1 MFSVKDIR
9 KLVVVS
15 IIGACAVFV
24 ANLFLN
30 FYLDIEQLE
39 ISKTNPMMQTYY
51 DAQVS
56 LSWMVAM
63 VSGVVL
69 SLTSVLLMCFYIK
82 QFVDDHKEQ
91 LGILKALGYSNGQLA
106 KRFWAFGLSF
116 GAGALLGYFASFL
129 MMGHFYD
136 FRNEK
141 GILPEITIH
150 FHWQLLLALVILPTT
165 FFMLLAIGYARRQLQ
180 TPALRLLKKSP
191 TPIKVQRRKRAPK
204 KDKDFLK
211 ELSSSLIWGR
221 KSILFFVVFGSM
233 CFAAMVQLSFGLRDY
248 TDDIIQTMMIMIGL
262 ILSFSI
268 LFLSLGIVVSESRE
282 TFEGFW
288 LHPIVNAKIIFS
300 LPYRFW
306 AYLGFVLGTAYQYG
320 IMEILIG
327 VIKDTVPEKIEHN
340 FDGNVCFWTGFAV
353 VYESLFYLS
362 NRKLQNKPSKK
373 CS

>member
-1 MFSVKDIR
+1 
-9 KLVVVS
+9 
-15 IIGACAVFV
+15 
-24 ANLFLN
+24 
-30 FYLDIEQLE
+30 
-39 ISKTNPMMQTYY
+39 
-51 DAQVS
+51 
-56 LSWMVAM
+56 M

-191 TPIKVQRRKRAPK
+191 TPIKVQGERGLPRKTN
-204 KDKDFLK
+204 
-211 ELSSSLIWGR
+211 LS
-221 KSILFFVVFGSM
+221 
-233 CFAAMVQLSFGLRDY
+233 
-248 TDDIIQTMMIMIGL
+248 
-262 ILSFSI
+262 
-268 LFLSLGIVVSESRE
+268 
-282 TFEGFW
+282 
-288 LHPIVNAKIIFS
+288 
-300 LPYRFW
+300 
-306 AYLGFVLGTAYQYG
+306 
-320 IMEILIG
+320 
-327 VIKDTVPEKIEHN
+327 
-340 FDGNVCFWTGFAV
+340 
-353 VYESLFYLS
+353 
-362 NRKLQNKPSKK
+362 
-373 CS
+373 

>member
-39 ISKTNPMMQTYY
+39 ISKTNPMITTYY

-69 SLTSVLLMCFYIK
+69 SLTSILLMCFYIK

-116 GAGALLGYFASFL
+116 GVGALLGYFASFL

-150 FHWQLLLALVILPTT
+150 FHWQLLVALVILPTL
-165 FFMLLAIGYARRQLQ
+165 FFMVLAIGYARRQLQ

-191 TPIKVQRRKRAPK
+191 TPIKVKRRKRAPK
-204 KDKDFLK
+204 K
-211 ELSSSLIWGR
+211 E
-221 KSILFFVVFGSM
+221 KSFPN
-233 CFAAMVQLSFGLRDY
+233 QR
-248 TDDIIQTMMIMIGL
+248 
-262 ILSFSI
+262 
-268 LFLSLGIVVSESRE
+268 R
-282 TFEGFW
+282 
-288 LHPIVNAKIIFS
+288 
-300 LPYRFW
+300 R
-306 AYLGFVLGTAYQYG
+306 
-320 IMEILIG
+320 
-327 VIKDTVPEKIEHN
+327 
-340 FDGNVCFWTGFAV
+340 
-353 VYESLFYLS
+353 
-362 NRKLQNKPSKK
+362 
-373 CS
+373 

>member
-24 ANLFLN
+24 SNLFLN

-39 ISKTNPMMQTYY
+39 ISKTNPMIQTYY

-69 SLTSVLLMCFYIK
+69 SLTSILLMCFYIK

-91 LGILKALGYSNGQLA
+91 LGILKALGYSNGQ
-106 KRFWAFGLSF
+106 
-116 GAGALLGYFASFL
+116 FASFL

-141 GILPEITIH
+141 GILPDITIH
-150 FHWQLLLALVILPTT
+150 FHWQLLVALVILPTT
-165 FFMLLAIGYARRQLQ
+165 FFMVLAIGYARRKLQ

-191 TPIKVQRRKRAPK
+191 TPIKVKRKKSAPK
-204 KDKDFLK
+204 KEKSFLK

-282 TFEGFW
+282 TLALMKTFGYTDRECQSHI
-288 LHPIVNAKIIFS
+288 LA
-300 LPYRFW
+300 PYRLW
-306 AYLGFVLGTAYQYG
+306 AYLGFCLGTAYQYG
-320 IMEILIG
+320 IMEILIS

-340 FDGNVCFWTGFAV
+340 FDWNVCFWTLIVFAV

-362 NRKLQNKPSKK
+362 NRKLQKQTIKEVLLAE
-373 CS
+373 